1 MRARARHVEVVA
13 AVARHAAL
21 VGLRPLAVVPSPL
34 PGPSGNRE
42 YFWWLRAGDPG
53 RADGAAFEDE
63 ALEGAAAQAVAW
75 QPGPD
80 GGPPPVVAV
89 ARAVA
94 PSVDLSAEPPAEL
107 SAETSARPPAEAVPP
122 PAPHAAPGA
131 AETTDRSLTGGAA

>member
-1 MRARARHVEVVA
+1 CA
-13 AVARHAAL
+13 
-21 VGLRPLAVVPSPL
+21 ST
-34 PGPSGNRE
+34 
-42 YFWWLRAGDPG
+42 WLRDHPG
-53 RADGAAFEDE
+53 RADGATFEDE

-94 PSVDLSAEPPAEL
+94 ASVELSAEPP
-107 SAETSARPPAEAVPP
+107 AETSARPPAGAVPP

-131 AETTDRSLTGGAA
+131 TETTDRPLTGGAA